1 MDNLIN
7 NLSNEELES
16 HYKEKEKSR
25 KNRKA
30 KQKSKEKLI
39 ISGQGHALIK
49 RLEKEK
55 FNNKIPYITP
65 EYVKYTRKEKFI
77 LLDKCTEDKLGYYL
91 KNPNKYKVQ
100 KSKYYEMIL
109 DSFEFERL
117 YYVYL
122 KILVTEITFL
132 DEYSKEIIS
141 VDTEQDLHLRNG
153 RYEYSEKWEEIFT
166 KITGIKLKDAV
177 ESLNKDY
184 KNIRNLGEPRKKSYK
199 KKLKE
204 YKELEKS
211 SKILKK
217 KTVRTKRR
225 KITKDILNEAKS
237 YGLDSEEFENLISNL
252 PTKDKTEYLY

>member
-7 NLSNEELES
+7 SLPNEELES

-25 KNRKA
+25 KTRKS

-39 ISGQGHALIK
+39 ISGQDHALIK

-77 LLDKCTEDKLGYYL
+77 LLDKYTEDKLGYYL

-132 DEYSKEIIS
+132 DEYSK
-141 VDTEQDLHLRNG
+141 
-153 RYEYSEKWEEIFT
+153 
-166 KITGIKLKDAV
+166 
-177 ESLNKDY
+177 
-184 KNIRNLGEPRKKSYK
+184 
-199 KKLKE
+199 
-204 YKELEKS
+204 
-211 SKILKK
+211 
-217 KTVRTKRR
+217 
-225 KITKDILNEAKS
+225 
-237 YGLDSEEFENLISNL
+237 
-252 PTKDKTEYLY
+252 